1 MSLSIKGLIRS
12 GAKHDLYEEVME
24 AISQPGSIHHVLRDV
39 SFSTDSEHG
48 RGYVDLRLPRK
59 LAIELRLLR

>member
-1 MSLSIKGLIRS
+1 MSTKGPIPS

-59 LAIELRLLR
+59 LAIELGLLR

>member
-1 MSLSIKGLIRS
+1 MSTKGPIPS
-12 GAKHDLYEEVME
+12 GAKRDLYEEVME

-39 SFSTDSEHG
+39 SFRTDGEHG

-59 LAIELRLLR
+59 LAIELGLLP